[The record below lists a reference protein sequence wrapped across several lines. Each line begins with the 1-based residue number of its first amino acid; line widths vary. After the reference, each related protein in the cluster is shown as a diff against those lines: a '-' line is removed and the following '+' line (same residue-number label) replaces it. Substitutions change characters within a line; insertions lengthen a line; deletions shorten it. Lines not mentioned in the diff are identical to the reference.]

1 MARQKKWNSEAERL
15 AAYRKR
21 QAPEIPEVR
30 GSGELDP
37 DEDPL
42 TPGERE
48 FLAASVQKGTDIPD
62 VAARL
67 PTLPIPENPPDL
79 EVYVAEAVAA
89 ARISAGAR
97 YSDAGW
103 VESAVSSAER
113 YARWR
118 HAGYVA
124 GEISGL

>member
-1 MARQKKWNSEAERL
+1 MGRPRKWSSDAERM
-15 AAYRKR
+15 AAQRR
-21 QAPEIPEVR
+21 GDPEIPEVR
-30 GSGELDP
+30 GSGEIDP

-48 FLAASVQKGTDIPD
+48 LLTASVQKGIEIPE
-62 VAARL
+62 VARL
-67 PTLPIPENPPDL
+67 HTLPIPENPPDL
-79 EVYVAEAVAA
+79 EQYVAEAVAA
-89 ARISAGAR
+89 ARISASAR
-97 YSDAGW
+97 YSDKTW
-103 VESAVSSAER
+103 IESAVSSAER

>member
-48 FLAASVQKGTDIPD
+48 LLTASVQKGIEIPE
-62 VAARL
+62 VARL

-79 EVYVAEAVAA
+79 EQYVAEAVAA
-89 ARISAGAR
+89 ARISASAR
-97 YSDAGW
+97 YSDKAW
-103 VESAVSSAER
+103 IESAVSSAER

>member
-21 QAPEIPEVR
+21 SVPEVR

-48 FLAASVQKGTDIPD
+48 FLVASVQKGTENLIVPNTPG
-62 VAARL
+62 L
-67 PTLPIPENPPDL
+67 PMLPIPENPPDL

-89 ARISAGAR
+89 ARVSASAR
-97 YSDAGW
+97 YSDAAW

-118 HAGYVA
+118 HAGYAA

>member
-1 MARQKKWNSEAERL
+1 MARPKKYNSEAEKQ
-15 AAYRKR
+15 AAYRER
-21 QAPEIPEVR
+21 QASRTPGI
-30 GSGELDP
+30 DP

-48 FLAASVQKGTDIPD
+48 FLVASVQKGTDIPD

-79 EVYVAEAVAA
+79 EQYVAEAVAA
-89 ARISAGAR
+89 ARISASAR